1 MKRKFEASS
10 SDSLSK
16 EITQK
21 FESLQ
26 KEKEENEALKRTW
39 VEELQTIA
47 RGKYPEA
54 KLVLTGSSANMF
66 GFKNSDCDLTLI
78 PGGRFVYPVSAL
90 QEIQKLLPTSKFTVT
105 VCLTIV

>member
-1 MKRKFEASS
+1 MRRKFEASS
-10 SDSLSK
+10 SDPLSK
-16 EITQK
+16 KITQK

-54 KLVLTGSSANMF
+54 QLVLIGSSANMF
-66 GFKNSDCDLTLI
+66 GFKSSDCDLTLI
-78 PGGRFVYPVSAL
+78 PGGRFVYSAL
-90 QEIQKLLPTSKFTVT
+90 QDIQKLLPTSKFTVT
-105 VCLTIV
+105 VCLFITV